1 MDIPEMDIQ
10 FNDSFSISKKSNV
23 DVECI
28 KIVNKEE
35 DDKMRI
41 QPVFYPPDIITISDN
56 DDLSSKEQLSKA
68 SEILEPFAG
77 TKN

>member
-35 DDKMRI
+35 DDKVRI
-41 QPVFYPPDIITISDN
+41 
-56 DDLSSKEQLSKA
+56 
-68 SEILEPFAG
+68 
-77 TKN
+77 